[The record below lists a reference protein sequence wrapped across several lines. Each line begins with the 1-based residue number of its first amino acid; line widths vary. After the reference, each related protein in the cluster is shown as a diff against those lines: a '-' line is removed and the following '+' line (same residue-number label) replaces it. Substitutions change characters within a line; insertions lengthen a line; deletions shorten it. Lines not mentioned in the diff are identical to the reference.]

1 MKLTTLLLK
10 ETEQLKFD
18 YIDRCLEYASKEWDR
33 IREDVKNR
41 NDISSNWTSE
51 WNRNRCASKVDQDAF
66 EKKYNN
72 LVIKLGYVKYDKW
85 GYRKDNGR
93 ISQNAYDK
101 FQSDTYKI
109 RNHQVMC
116 FDRKDY
122 IERAFKQA
130 EKHYFNSIDRLA
142 NRIQR
147 KELNESNLTL
157 KTSYIDQNISTT
169 ISDGDKTV
177 RAYTIIACGDVQ
189 RPHYRYLVK

>member
-18 YIDRCLEYASKEWDR
+18 YIDRCIEYASKEWDR
-33 IREDVKNR
+33 IREDVKKRREFVREFNCGF
-41 NDISSNWTSE
+41 
-51 WNRNRCASKVDQDAF
+51 CATVEQV
-66 EKKYNN
+66 ENYNKM
-72 LVIKLGYVKYDKW
+72 IIEAGYVEYDKH
-85 GYRKDNGR
+85 GYIDMNGR
-93 ISQNAYDK
+93 LSKNASAQFLADNV
-101 FQSDTYKI
+101 KI
-109 RNHQVMC
+109 ENHQVFC

-142 NRIQR
+142 YRIQ
-147 KELNESNLTL
+147 KKQLNESNLTL